1 MAEKYYVAP
10 GKSISIKRG
19 IAGAGELV
27 SANDLHDP
35 IPKKNMD
42 ALSDP
47 EKKKYKEKAFQELI
61 KSSKGLLVKT
71 KPAEPTK
78 AIEVDLRSESMNQ
91 EVDLSGEPKY
101 EKNPE
106 GPVGGGAKKK

>member
-1 MAEKYYVAP
+1 MAEKYYVAS

-35 IPKKNMD
+35 IPKINMD

-47 EKKKYKEKAFQELI
+47 EKKKYKEKACQELV
-61 KSSKGLLVKT
+61 KSSKGLLVKI

-78 AIEVDLRSESMNQ
+78 AIEVDLRSESVDQ
-91 EVDLSGEPKY
+91 EVDLSGEP
-101 EKNPE
+101 EKKTI
-106 GPVGGGAKKK
+106 GGGAKKK

>member
-1 MAEKYYVAP
+1 MAEKYYVAS

-47 EKKKYKEKAFQELI
+47 EKKKYKEKAFQELV
-61 KSSKGLLVKT
+61 KSSKGLLVKI

-78 AIEVDLRSESMNQ
+78 AIEVDLRSESVDQ
-91 EVDLSGEPKY
+91 EVDLSGEP
-101 EKNPE
+101 EKKTI
-106 GPVGGGAKKK
+106 GGGAKKK